1 MTVSVNSFLA
11 AYPEF
16 QNAGDTLLTAQL
28 ALAEVVVSSD
38 SFGAQRDLAVMLT
51 LADRLATSPSGRD
64 ARMTTEDRPAST
76 YSVEL
81 ERLKAANAVRALR
94 MGVDDGGIR
103 WTCR

>member
-1 MTVSVNSFLA
+1 MTVSVASFKL

-16 QNAGDTLLTAQL
+16 SNAGDELLTAQL
-28 ALAEVVVSSD
+28 ALAEVVVSD
-38 SFGAQRDLAVMLT
+38 SFGDQRDLVVMLT

-64 ARMTTEDRPAST
+64 ARMVTEDRPAST

-94 MGVDDGGIR
+94 MGVDDGGVR
-103 WTCR
+103 WCR

>member
-1 MTVSVNSFLA
+1 MTVTVNSFLA

-16 QNAGDTLLTAQL
+16 ANAGTTLLTAQL
-28 ALAEVVVSSD
+28 AFAEAVVSSD
-38 SFGAQRDLAVMLT
+38 SFGDQRDLVVCLT

-64 ARMTTEDRPAST
+64 ARMTTEDSPTST

-94 MGVDDGGIR
+94 MGVDDNGVR
-103 WTCR
+103 WCR